1 MNQDSDL
8 NIPQQS
14 STTLQEYPACFDP
27 PGGVLQGFSDEKIP
41 SLPLQLP
48 LFLEFPKP
56 QKKGIDRVLAR
67 LSCMEFPGK
76 GYVEDYLRHQYRR
89 NFKLSTLRGT
99 LTACQLFLSFLSNG
113 GKASLE
119 QITRQD
125 IEAFV
130 EHELDRGL
138 TIVTV
143 KTRLAAVYAF
153 LRFVH
158 ERGIVEAELLVR
170 KIRLRLPDPL
180 PKAINPDD
188 VNRLLSV
195 VNDVRD
201 RAMMLVLL
209 RTGMRIGEL
218 LNTRVSDVNLEER
231 KIAIWQAEKNL
242 VGRVVCIS
250 DDAAS
255 ALRVWLRKRDPNKGL
270 LFYGQGR
277 RSLTYQGARAVFVRY
292 LKKAGLNHK
301 GYTLHCLRHTFA
313 SEVLNAG
320 MRLEAVQVLLGH
332 SNAEVTRRYARLT
345 DKTREAEY
353 FKAMAIIERGEIDGD
368 YRLDS

>member
-1 MNQDSDL
+1 MNQDTDPAVFHL
-8 NIPQQS
+8 S
-14 STTLQEYPACFDP
+14 STALQEYPTCSCP
-27 PGGVLQGFSDEKIP
+27 PRGDLQQLDDEKP
-41 SLPLQLP
+41 LGLPLQLP
-48 LFLEFPKP
+48 LFLDFPKP
-56 QKKGIDRVLAR
+56 KKKGIDRVFGR

-76 GYVEDYLRHQYRR
+76 GYVEDYLRYQYRR
-89 NFKLSTLRGT
+89 GFKFSTLRGT
-99 LTACQLFLSFLSNG
+99 LAACELFLSFLG
-113 GKASLE
+113 DDGKASLE
-119 QITRQD
+119 QITRQN

-130 EHELDRGL
+130 EHELGRDL
-138 TIVTV
+138 TITTV
-143 KTRLAAVYAF
+143 QTRLTAVYAF
-153 LRFVH
+153 LRFLY

-188 VNRLLSV
+188 VKRLLSV
-195 VNDVRD
+195 VDHIRN
-201 RAMMLVLL
+201 RAMILVLL

-218 LNTRVSDVNLEER
+218 LNTRVRDVNLEER
-231 KIAIWQAEKNL
+231 KIAIWEAEKNL

-250 DDAAS
+250 DDAAW
-255 ALRVWLRKRDPNKGL
+255 ALGAWLRKRDPSKGL

-277 RSLTYQGARAVFVRY
+277 SSLTYQGARAVFGKY
-292 LKKAGLNHK
+292 LKKAGLTHK

-345 DKTREAEY
+345 DKTREEEY
-353 FKAMAIIERGEIDGD
+353 FKAMEIIERGEINGD

>member
-1 MNQDSDL
+1 MNQDSDRAIVQL
-8 NIPQQS
+8 S
-14 STTLQEYPACFDP
+14 STALQQYPACSDP
-27 PGGVLQGFSDEKIP
+27 PRGVVQRLSDGKP
-41 SLPLQLP
+41 PRLALQLP

-56 QKKGIDRVLAR
+56 PKKAIDRVLGR
-67 LSCMEFPGK
+67 LSCMELPDK
-76 GYVEDYLRHQYRR
+76 GYVEDYLRYQYRR
-89 NFKLSTLRGT
+89 GFKFSTLRGT
-99 LTACQLFLSFLSNG
+99 LTACELFLSFLGDS

-138 TIVTV
+138 KILTV
-143 KTRLAAVYAF
+143 QTRLTSVYAF
-153 LRFVH
+153 LRFLH

-170 KIRLRLPDPL
+170 KIRLRLPAPL

-188 VNRLLSV
+188 VKRLLSV
-195 VNDVRD
+195 VDHVRN
-201 RAMMLVLL
+201 RAMILVLL

-218 LNTRVSDVNLEER
+218 LDIRVNDVSLEER
-231 KIAIWQAEKNL
+231 KIAIWQAQKNL
-242 VGRVVCIS
+242 VGRVVYIS
-250 DDAAS
+250 DDAAR
-255 ALRVWLRKRDPNKGL
+255 ALGAWLRKRHPDKGL
-270 LFYGQGR
+270 LFYGRGH
-277 RSLTYQGARAVFVRY
+277 SPLSYQGARVMFRKY
-292 LKKAGLNHK
+292 LKEAGLGHK

-345 DKTREAEY
+345 DKTREDEY
-353 FKAMAIIERGEIDGD
+353 FKAMEVIERGEINGD